1 VSPFPSLMKGVF
13 SCLRSYPFLFFPAS
27 PGGTALANCWL
38 VLSQP
43 HWLVL
48 SQPHLA
54 VLLWQPHWLVLSQPH
69 WLVLSQPH
77 LAVLLWQP
85 HWLVLCH
92 NLTGWFFHSLTWRYC
107 FGKLLVGSVTTSLV
121 GSFTASPGGTALA
134 TSLVGSVT
142 TSLVGSVTASPGGTA
157 LANCCGALQCHVAR
171 HGARGCS

>member
-1 VSPFPSLMKGVF
+1 MALRTKVSPFPSLMKGVF

-77 LAVLLWQP
+77 LAVLLWQTAVV
-85 HWLVLCH
+85 HSNATLQGTEQGAAH
-92 NLTGWFFHSLTWRYC
+92 NTAH
-107 FGKLLVGSVTTSLV
+107 V
-121 GSFTASPGGTALA
+121 SFQFLHI
-134 TSLVGSVT
+134 L
-142 TSLVGSVTASPGGTA
+142 
-157 LANCCGALQCHVAR
+157 
-171 HGARGCS
+171 